1 MPSDKMITKYQALVK
16 KRFNREISRAEALG
30 SATKLL
36 RLVELIYKPM
46 TAKEFEQVQASRRE
60 TGDL

>member
-1 MPSDKMITKYQALVK
+1 MPSDEMVTKYQKLVK
-16 KRFNREISRAEALG
+16 KRFNREIDRAEALE
-30 SATKLL
+30 SATKLF

-46 TAKEFEQVQASRRE
+46 TVKEFEQVQESRRE